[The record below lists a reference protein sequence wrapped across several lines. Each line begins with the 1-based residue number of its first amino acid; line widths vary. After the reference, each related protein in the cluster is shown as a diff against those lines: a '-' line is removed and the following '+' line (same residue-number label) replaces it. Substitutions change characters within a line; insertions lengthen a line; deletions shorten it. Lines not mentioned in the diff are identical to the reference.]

1 MCCPPVLWSVLYV
14 PRAGD
19 RAASGLRS
27 ACHSYQATHR
37 YPHSGLTVGDPKQS
51 HLSSLFS
58 DRSADNIIAM
68 LKEAKKTGA
77 EVLLGDTKT
86 AGHALLKPHVV
97 TGVKTDTRL
106 WQRETFRPVLVVAA
120 VDTIDEAVELAN
132 ATDYS
137 LAAGLWTNDLYNAMN
152 VSRRIHSGS

>member
-1 MCCPPVLWSVLYV
+1 MSLERVIVQRQVFDPLVTAIK
-14 PRAGD
+14 RHID
-19 RAASGLRS
+19 
-27 ACHSYQATHR
+27 T
-37 YPHSGLTVGDPKQS
+37 LTVGDPEQS

-58 DRSADNIIAM
+58 VRSADNIIAM
-68 LKEAKKTGA
+68 LKEAKEAGA
-77 EVLLGDTKT
+77 EVLLGDMEK
-86 AGHALLKPHVV
+86 AGPALLKPHVV

-106 WQRETFRPVLVVAA
+106 WRRETFGPVLVVAA